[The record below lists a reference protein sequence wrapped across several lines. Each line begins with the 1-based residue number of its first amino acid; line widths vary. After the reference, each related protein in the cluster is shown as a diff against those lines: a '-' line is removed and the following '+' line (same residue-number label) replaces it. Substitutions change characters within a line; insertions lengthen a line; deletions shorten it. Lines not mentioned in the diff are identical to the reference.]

1 MKKTLLFAA
10 LAFAAVACNEE
21 VAQEETSTSTEV
33 VVPAST
39 EDEIPGPGH
48 VEEEEGGMVEGPGSS
63 ATQK

>member
-21 VAQEETSTSTEV
+21 VAQEETTSTEV
-33 VVPAST
+33 VVPT

>member
-21 VAQEETSTSTEV
+21 VAQEETTSTEV
-33 VVPAST
+33 VIPS